1 MPLLDKPIRPI
12 IRKGRE
18 RYARDLRLAMRQ
30 AAVMG
35 SEKVSSQRRAALAA
49 LDKNIQGVGRAIR
62 TETDTCAVAIL
73 DSRAA
78 IGGRYHT
85 AVRNELPP
93 CLCTNNVA
101 DVAQF
106 IRAKKGPD
114 YFL

>member
-78 IGGRYHT
+78 RGQRYHA
-85 AVRNELPP
+85 AVRKQLPP
-93 CLCTNNVA
+93 CPLTSDITEV
-101 DVAQF
+101 QRF
-106 IRAKKGPD
+106 IRARKGPD
-114 YFL
+114 FFM

>member
-78 IGGRYHT
+78 IGGRYHA
-85 AVRNELPP
+85 AVRKELPP
-93 CLCTNNVA
+93 CPVTDSLE

-106 IRAKKGPD
+106 IRARKGPD